1 MGPKLGTDGVRF
13 PEGEAQAAP
22 AAVAE
27 RQRDFRK
34 EVEAAQPPAGATGAG
49 RILPGREMSQ
59 KATEGWER
67 ERACSAGA
75 YLHR

>member
-1 MGPKLGTDGVRF
+1 MGTKLGTDGVRF
-13 PEGEAQAAP
+13 SEGEAKAAS

-34 EVEAAQPPAGATGAG
+34 EVEAAQPPAGAMSAG
-49 RILPGREMSQ
+49 RILPEREMSQ
-59 KATEGWER
+59 NATEGWER
-67 ERACSAGA
+67 EHACRAGA